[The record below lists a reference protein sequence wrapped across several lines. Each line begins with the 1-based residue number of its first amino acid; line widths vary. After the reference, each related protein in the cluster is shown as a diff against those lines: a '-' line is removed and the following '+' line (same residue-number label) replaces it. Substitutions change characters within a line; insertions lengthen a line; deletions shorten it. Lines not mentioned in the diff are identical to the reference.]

1 MKWLADENFLIAS
14 FKLLVSKDWDIKH
27 ISLENSGIQDFKVIE
42 LAINEQRIVLT
53 FDSDFGT
60 LVFKEGYR
68 PIGVVYFRLPYF
80 QPEAPAQILLN
91 LKETGFHSF
100 EFHFTV
106 ISDDGIRQRT
116 ISP

>member
-14 FKLLVSKDWDIKH
+14 FKLLVPKDW
-27 ISLENSGIQDFKVIE
+27 V
-42 LAINEQRIVLT
+42 
-53 FDSDFGT
+53 
-60 LVFKEGYR
+60 VFKEGYR

-116 ISP
+116 ISS